1 MPRICAPNSRPR
13 SFVANVLVD
22 TGPLVAWFDKGD
34 GDHAR
39 AAAFFSGFKGKL
51 ATTWS
56 VLTEVCHLLPPH
68 VVGRFMRWV
77 AAGGVEILEMPPLAA
92 HDIAAMMEKYA
103 DLPMDLAD
111 ASLLWSAAR
120 MGTTEVITLDAAD
133 FGIYRL
139 PGGKRL
145 RNLIKTR

>member
-1 MPRICAPNSRPR
+1 MAKS
-13 SFVANVLVD
+13 LVD
-22 TGPLVAWFDKGD
+22 TGPLVAWLDKGD

-39 AAAFFSGFKGKL
+39 CAAFFAKYEGQL
-51 ATTWS
+51 VTTWP
-56 VLTEVCHLLPPH
+56 VLTEVCHLLPRH

-77 AAGGVEILEMPPLAA
+77 AAGGVVVWELSPTAA
-92 HDIAAMMEKYA
+92 DDIAVLMEKYD

-111 ASLLWSAAR
+111 ASLVWLAKQT
-120 MGTTEVITLDAAD
+120 GIVDVITLDETD

-145 RNLIKTR
+145 TNLLVG